1 MSEKINYDDLF
12 AFTAE
17 DALTVTESKKGNVGN
32 PDVYKPSIKDEKC
45 KDGNYRS
52 LIRFMPFIYEG
63 KPRTTIERWECYLK
77 DVNDE
82 NAIFVV
88 SPKTIGKKCPIRDLG
103 WKLYS
108 SDSAIDKA
116 NSKKINVYQ
125 QWYALVEVV
134 KDVQH
139 PELNGT
145 FKIFQFGKNIH
156 DKIEDA
162 LKGSEFTDAI
172 NPFHFLSAPLFE
184 INLTKSTKKMDNG
197 REVAEYGACK
207 FTDKKAVLHFGV
219 KDNIKTLEQSRES
232 MDEYIKWLNEEAPKI
247 NNYQYKEWD
256 QETTDKVMKNLST
269 FTSAYSAPRTT
280 TAAVNEAVD
289 EIINSQ
295 KNSVKTEVKPE
306 VKIDSHVEHVETEE
320 KVITNDADEDWVNSV
335 LNG

>member
-1 MSEKINYDDLF
+1 MSNIDYENLF

-17 DALTVTESKKGNVGN
+17 DALTVTESKKKNSGN
-32 PDVYKPSIKDEKC
+32 PDVYKPNIKDEKC

-52 LIRFMPFIYEG
+52 LIRFMPFIYED
-63 KPRTTIERWECYLK
+63 KVRTTIERWECFLK

-88 SPKTIGKKCPIRDLG
+88 SPKTIGKKCPIRELG

-125 QWYALVEVV
+125 QWYALVEIV

-139 PELNGT
+139 PELDGK
-145 FKIFQFGKNIH
+145 FMIYQFGKKIH

-162 LKGSEFTDAI
+162 LKGSEFSDAI

-184 INLTKSTKKMDNG
+184 INLTKSAQKMDGG
-197 REVAEYGACK
+197 REVAEYSACK
-207 FTDKKAVLHFGV
+207 FIDKKAPLHFG
-219 KDNIKTLEQSRES
+219 DGKTLEQTRES

-247 NNYQYKEWD
+247 NSYQYKEWD
-256 QETTDKVMKNLST
+256 QETTDKVNKNLAT
-269 FTSAYSAPRTT
+269 YTSSYSAPRPTV
-280 TAAVNEAVD
+280 AAVNEAVK
-289 EIINSQ
+289 EIIENQNSGD
-295 KNSVKTEVKPE
+295 SKPE
-306 VKIDSHVEHVETEE
+306 PQAKVEEPAEAE
-320 KVITNDADEDWVNSV
+320 AITPDADDEWLKSV
-335 LNG
+335 LGQ